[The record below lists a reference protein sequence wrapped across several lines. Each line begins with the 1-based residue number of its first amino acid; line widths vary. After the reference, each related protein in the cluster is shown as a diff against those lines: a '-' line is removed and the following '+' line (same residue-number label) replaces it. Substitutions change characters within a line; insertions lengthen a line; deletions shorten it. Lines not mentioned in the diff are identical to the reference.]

1 MLLFEKPS
9 ARTRTSMEMA
19 VVQLGGHPVTLRN
32 EEVGIDTRES
42 AEDLGRL
49 LSGYGSVIGAR
60 VFEHH
65 KIERLAAAATVPV
78 VNLLSDEAH
87 PVQALADLLT
97 VRQEFGTLDGVVV
110 AYVGDANNV
119 ARSLGVACGLM
130 GIEFRVSNPPGYDFD
145 TASLDRLR
153 SVGLRRRARAPT
165 PCWRSRAPTSSTPT
179 PGTRW
184 ARRRSRRVRTAA
196 FADWQVDE
204 ALMAQASDRAIFL
217 HCLPAHR
224 GDEATDGVLDGPS
237 SRIWPQ
243 AQQPHAH
250 QAGPAG
256 LAARRGPPMSRAT
269 GTGQQGPTPAPHREL
284 LEEHRVTNQ
293 AHLVELLAADGVEV
307 NVSTVSRDLEELGAI
322 KVRIPGGETAYA
334 VPEMPREQIA
344 PPDHL
349 RRVLGDWVVEVA
361 RSGDLVVVRTPP
373 GSAHVVGSAIDR
385 AGLRGCSGPSPEM
398 THCC

>member
-1 MLLFEKPS
+1 MRHLLEIDDLTADELRTILDLSERTDLPRVLEGQGAMLLFEKPS

-32 EEVGIDTRES
+32 EEVGIDTRET

-65 KIERLAAAATVPV
+65 KVERLAAAASVPV

-97 VRQEFGTLDGVVV
+97 VRQEFGSLDGVCI

-130 GIEFRVSNPPGYDFD
+130 GLEFRVSNPPGYDFD
-145 TASLDRLR
+145 AVSLDRLR
-153 SVGLRRRARAPT
+153 SAGCDVVLEPEPSLAVEGADVVYTDAWYSMGQEEERI
-165 PCWRSRAPTSSTPT
+165 
-179 PGTRW
+179 
-184 ARRRSRRVRTAA
+184 VRTEA
-196 FADWQVDE
+196 FARWQVDE
-204 ALMAQASDRAIFL
+204 ALMARASDRAIFL

-243 AQQPHAH
+243 AYNRMHTK
-250 QAGPAG
+250 
-256 LAARRGPPMSRAT
+256 RG
-269 GTGQQGPTPAPHREL
+269 
-284 LEEHRVTNQ
+284 
-293 AHLVELLAADGVEV
+293 LLAWLLDE
-307 NVSTVSRDLEELGAI
+307 DL
-322 KVRIPGGETAYA
+322 R
-334 VPEMPREQIA
+334 
-344 PPDHL
+344 
-349 RRVLGDWVVEVA
+349 
-361 RSGDLVVVRTPP
+361 
-373 GSAHVVGSAIDR
+373 
-385 AGLRGCSGPSPEM
+385 
-398 THCC
+398 

>member
-1 MLLFEKPS
+1 MRHLLEIDDLSADELRTILDLSERTDLPPVLAGQGAMLLFEKPS

-65 KIERLAAAATVPV
+65 KIERLARAATVPV

-110 AYVGDANNV
+110 AYVGDANV

-130 GIEFRVSNPPGYDFD
+130 DIEFRVSNPPGYDFD
-145 TASLDRLR
+145 GASLDRLR
-153 SVGLRRRARAPT
+153 SSGCDVVLEADPALAVKGADVVYTDA
-165 PCWRSRAPTSSTPT
+165 WYSMGQEEEKA
-179 PGTRW
+179 
-184 ARRRSRRVRTAA
+184 VRTAA
-196 FADWQVDE
+196 FADWRVDE

-224 GDEATDGVLDGPS
+224 GDEATDGVLDGPA

-243 AQQPHAH
+243 AHNRMH
-250 QAGPAG
+250 TK
-256 LAARRGPPMSRAT
+256 RG
-269 GTGQQGPTPAPHREL
+269 
-284 LEEHRVTNQ
+284 
-293 AHLVELLAADGVEV
+293 LLAWLLDE
-307 NVSTVSRDLEELGAI
+307 DL
-322 KVRIPGGETAYA
+322 R
-334 VPEMPREQIA
+334 
-344 PPDHL
+344 
-349 RRVLGDWVVEVA
+349 
-361 RSGDLVVVRTPP
+361 
-373 GSAHVVGSAIDR
+373 
-385 AGLRGCSGPSPEM
+385 
-398 THCC
+398 